1 MNRPHR
7 LLFVG
12 LILFAL
18 LATSV
23 AANDRGS
30 SQSYDCVLNILH
42 TQRHWI
48 SPLAKSPAEPET
60 WFKPERLVTHV
71 TVEILSAKPRLGG
84 SLPPEPA
91 SFARFMKNNARQL
104 LIEVST
110 AVGRELTPYVA
121 RNGSVPAPLKVKG
134 VITLSTYT
142 DIPGIDPNKIH
153 VNLVVTK
160 ILSGTPVK

>member
-1 MNRPHR
+1 MNRSR
-7 LLFVG
+7 LLLFTGVV
-12 LILFAL
+12 LFAL
-18 LATSV
+18 LSTSV

-30 SQSYDCVLNILH
+30 FQTYDCVLNILH

-71 TVEILSAKPRLGG
+71 TVEIVSSTPRLVP
-84 SLPPEPA
+84 SFPSEPA
-91 SFARFMKNNARQL
+91 SFARFMKNNAKQM

-121 RNGSVPAPLKVKG
+121 RNGSVPNPLKVNG
-134 VITLSTYT
+134 VISLSTYN